1 MSELSRA
8 SGVSV
13 ATIKFYRREGLLPPG
28 VAVSA
33 TRARYDESHV
43 RRLRMVR
50 ALVEVARLPLS
61 VVRDVVTAIEDHS
74 GMHEVLGTAHTALSR
89 PGASRPG
96 ETPTTRALQ
105 QVDGLVRR
113 QRWRVHAGSPSRAA
127 LARAL
132 DAYDSLGRSMP
143 VDRLDVYAE
152 AAHAVAAADVAGVPD
167 DSREEAVE
175 YAVVGTVLSEP
186 ILLALRRLAH
196 EAVSARRF
204 RTTRR
209 PRD

>member
-89 PGASRPG
+89 PALSRPGLSRPG
-96 ETPTTRALQ
+96 EAPTTRTSSSS
-105 QVDGLVRR
+105 RT
-113 QRWRVHAGSPSRAA
+113 PSI
-127 LARAL
+127 
-132 DAYDSLGRSMP
+132 
-143 VDRLDVYAE
+143 
-152 AAHAVAAADVAGVPD
+152 
-167 DSREEAVE
+167 REK
-175 YAVVGTVLSEP
+175 P
-186 ILLALRRLAH
+186 QK
-196 EAVSARRF
+196 
-204 RTTRR
+204 
-209 PRD
+209 P

>member
-89 PGASRPG
+89 PGPSRPG

-152 AAHAVAAADVAGVPD
+152 AAHAVAAADVAGVPE

>member
-89 PGASRPG
+89 PGPSRPG
-96 ETPTTRALQ
+96 ETPTTRALK

-127 LARAL
+127 LGRAL

-152 AAHAVAAADVAGVPD
+152 AAHAVAAADVAGVPE

-196 EAVSARRF
+196 EDVSARRF